1 MTLEGVQRPRQGQP
15 PEEGKNKPRG
25 MCRAAIL
32 TPSVAWP
39 SAKGPA
45 HHRVVHGPS
54 TLCAERA
61 RPLRG
66 PCSSGPL
73 VHRSGST
80 G

>member
-1 MTLEGVQRPRQGQP
+1 MNIWPFLDAVGR
-15 PEEGKNKPRG
+15 
-25 MCRAAIL
+25 
-32 TPSVAWP
+32 SP

-45 HHRVVHGPS
+45 HHRMVHGPS
-54 TLCAERA
+54 TLYAERA

>member
-1 MTLEGVQRPRQGQP
+1 MLEGESPRQGQP
-15 PEEGKNKPRG
+15 PTGWQKKEKPDVCPAFLVDAVGR
-25 MCRAAIL
+25 
-32 TPSVAWP
+32 SP

-45 HHRVVHGPS
+45 HHRMVHGPS
-54 TLCAERA
+54 ILCAEHA